1 MSSTS
6 VPGYANG
13 GIVDTPH
20 FAMVA
25 EGGNREV
32 ILPLSNPGR
41 TRELAQQSGLMNIL
55 GGDGASTVIV
65 YVGNEQLD
73 SRMYQVANRNS
84 RNQARM
90 MSQGP
95 RMN

>member
-1 MSSTS
+1 
-6 VPGYANG
+6 
-13 GIVDTPH
+13 
-20 FAMVA
+20 
-25 EGGNREV
+25 
-32 ILPLSNPGR
+32 
-41 TRELAQQSGLMNIL
+41 MNIL